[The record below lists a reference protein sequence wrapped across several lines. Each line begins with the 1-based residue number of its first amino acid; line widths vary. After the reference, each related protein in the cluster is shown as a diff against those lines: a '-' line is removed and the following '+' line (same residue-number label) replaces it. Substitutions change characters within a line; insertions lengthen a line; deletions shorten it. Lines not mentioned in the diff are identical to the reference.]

1 MGHYQLV
8 KKINRLIE
16 VEQRN
21 EKRYKDYFL
30 DKYRKSANEGMCPCC
45 GEEEET
51 VKHLFVECNNESII
65 EMSVRNKGRGEERQ
79 LLWYNRNVYL
89 TKMAAFGC
97 TSFYK
102 TKGHSP
108 FIQ

>member
-1 MGHYQLV
+1 MMSRIIHGSLLTYE
-8 KKINRLIE
+8 KINRLIE

-30 DKYRKSANEGMCPCC
+30 DKYGKSANEEMCLYC

-65 EMSVRNKGRGEERQ
+65 
-79 LLWYNRNVYL
+79 
-89 TKMAAFGC
+89 KMRIRL
-97 TSFYK
+97 
-102 TKGHSP
+102 P
-108 FIQ
+108 R